1 MTHRLNETFDVGIAT
16 LLRGIQLLANHV
28 VGVVLKILQRE
39 VFEFA
44 LQLVETQLVG
54 EGCKEIG
61 CFLANA
67 MLGVLVVGVAN
78 LSHEVHPVGYHDQD
92 DTHVFGKRQQQ
103 IAEVLA
109 FNDWTFLIEVADA

>member
-54 EGCKEIG
+54 EGCKEVG
-61 CFLANA
+61 RLFADA

-78 LSHEVHPVGYHDQD
+78 LPHQVHTVGNHDQD

-109 FNDWTFLIEVADA
+109 FNDGTLLVEVADA